1 MRFINKYLRN
11 LAPYKVA
18 SHRIWEVEPTE
29 RSQILK
35 LDWNEATIPPSPNV
49 QKRLRNLV
57 EQSDSYFLYPS
68 THNKR
73 ILELLSKYTG
83 LPENKIQYFASS
95 DAAHEYLV
103 RTYVSAGDPILILGP
118 TYDNFRLSSETQGAT
133 IYYHDLDDGFV
144 WNLNS
149 LINTINKV
157 RPSLLYICNP
167 NNPTGNVIS
176 RSDIEKILQEYPD
189 VIILIDEAY
198 YEFSGVTV
206 MDLVDQY
213 QNLFVSR
220 TFSKAFAIANFRA
233 GYILSHEENIAQI
246 SKIKNPKNFTTFTQ
260 EAVIGV
266 LEDLEYM
273 NSFVKEVGKA
283 KEFFTNELNKLN
295 SVKQVYKSAGNFV
308 LVQFNSMD
316 IKNQVFNFL
325 TNHNIYTRNL
335 THHPDLEH
343 CLRITIGTTDQM
355 RRVLSSLI
363 QFEAQ

>member
-18 SHRIWEVEPTE
+18 SHKIWEVEPIE
-29 RSQILK
+29 RTQILK
-35 LDWNEATIPPSPNV
+35 LDWNEATVPPSPNV
-49 QKRLRNLV
+49 QNRLRQVV
-57 EQSDSYFLYPS
+57 EQTDTYFLYPS
-68 THNKR
+68 THNKK
-73 ILELLSKYTG
+73 ILELLSAYTG
-83 LPENKIQYFASS
+83 LSESKIQYFASS

-144 WNLNS
+144 WNLTS
-149 LINTINKV
+149 LIDTINRV

-167 NNPTGNVIS
+167 NNPTGNLIS
-176 RSDIEKILQEYPD
+176 KKDIEQILSEYPD
-189 VIILIDEAY
+189 VVVLIDEAY
-198 YEFSGVTV
+198 FEFSGVTV

-266 LEDLEYM
+266 LEDIDYM
-273 NSFVKEVGKA
+273 KNFVVEVNVA
-283 KEFFTNELNKLN
+283 KEYFSKKLNELN
-295 SVKQVYKSAGNFV
+295 SVSQVYKSAGNFV
-308 LVQFNSMD
+308 LVQFNSVE
-316 IKNQVFNFL
+316 IKNQIFEYLSNQ
-325 TNHNIYTRNL
+325 NIYTRNL
-335 THHPDLEH
+335 THHPNLEK
-343 CLRITIGTTDQM
+343 CLRVTIGTMIQM
-355 RRVLSSLI
+355 ERVVNSMI